1 MSSWFELLVEI
12 KNKSCHNLLTVCCCR
27 TRTTSGQWYS
37 GGWGNYGFITWWLW
51 FFVSLFTI
59 ILVISYIKRIKTNGI
74 SILTNVKDFFQLKT
88 LIDRTQRERNK
99 EQAKQMNKNCKS
111 TEINYIKR
119 ASMTIP
125 HDWETNQMS
134 VLILRLQC
142 IRVLWNRN
150 VKYFCISR
158 KERIEK
164 ISIKEHEWFF
174 VYSLHR
180 IAIA

>member
-1 MSSWFELLVEI
+1 MVLWRLGELWIHHMVTVVLCVAVYYNPCDFLYQTNK
-12 KNKSCHNLLTVCCCR
+12 KNGV
-27 TRTTSGQWYS
+27 
-37 GGWGNYGFITWWLW
+37 
-51 FFVSLFTI
+51 
-59 ILVISYIKRIKTNGI
+59 

-174 VYSLHR
+174 VYSSHR